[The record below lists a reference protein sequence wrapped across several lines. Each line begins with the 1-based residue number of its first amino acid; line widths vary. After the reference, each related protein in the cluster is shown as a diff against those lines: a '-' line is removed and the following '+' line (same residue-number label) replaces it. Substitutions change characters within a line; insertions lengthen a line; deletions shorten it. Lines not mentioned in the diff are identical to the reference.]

1 MTKANRRF
9 ITPFFPLKA
18 KLVVFLG
25 KRHKPFCR
33 LATLIIRDCT
43 APTSAMTCA
52 DCAVLGES
60 VVGEKNGDPQDEGR
74 YADDDG
80 DGLLEIHR
88 RLEAASF

>member
-1 MTKANRRF
+1 
-9 ITPFFPLKA
+9 
-18 KLVVFLG
+18 
-25 KRHKPFCR
+25 
-33 LATLIIRDCT
+33 
-43 APTSAMTCA
+43 MTCA